1 MYLCV
6 LSSPTDD
13 PNVIGYDPSPYMNGF
28 RWTHIVPN
36 EKDIEGDIQRMID
49 SGVDV
54 FLNMCSGGLDDPLRD
69 LPNVLRDMG
78 VAFTGAYGPFYDP
91 PRAEMKNAALESGV
105 PFPGTVFANTREEVD
120 LAAET
125 LRFPLLVKPPHG
137 WASVGIRKQS
147 RVETREALH
156 EQAKITFEEFDGVL
170 IEEFIDG
177 RELTCLC
184 VENVDDPSRPHTF
197 GAMEYLFPPGEC
209 FKHVDMKWTYSY
221 SLTPRPVTEESV
233 DARLRENTGRLF
245 RTMNGNGYARVD
257 YRMNADGEIFMLEVN
272 PNCGVFDEIDDPA
285 CADHILMNDPIGHK
299 GFLELIVSNAIAHRD
314 RLNGNHGHERV
325 RAKAAIAGNN
335 RAH

>member
-49 SGVDV
+49 NGVDV
-54 FLNMCSGGLDDPLRD
+54 FLNMCAGGLDDPLHD
-69 LPNVLRDMG
+69 LPNVLDEMG

-91 PRAEMKNAALESGV
+91 PRAEMKHAALEAGI
-105 PFPGTVFANTREEVD
+105 PFPGTVFASSHEDVD
-120 LAAET
+120 LAAQT

-137 WASVGIRKQS
+137 WASMGIRKQS
-147 RVETREALH
+147 RVETPQALH
-156 EQAKITFEEFDGVL
+156 QQAKITFAEYQGVL

-184 VENVDDPSRPHTF
+184 VENVDDTSHPHTF
-197 GAMEYLFPPGEC
+197 RAMEYLFPRGES

-221 SLTPRPVTEESV
+221 SLTPRAVTEESV
-233 DARLRENTGRLF
+233 DKRLRENTARLF
-245 RTMNGNGYARVD
+245 QTMNGNGYARVD

-299 GFLELIVSNAIAHRD
+299 GFLELIVSNAIAR
-314 RLNGNHGHERV
+314 RERTIGKTGNGRARV
-325 RAKAAIAGNN
+325 KVGLAGSNG
-335 RAH
+335 AH